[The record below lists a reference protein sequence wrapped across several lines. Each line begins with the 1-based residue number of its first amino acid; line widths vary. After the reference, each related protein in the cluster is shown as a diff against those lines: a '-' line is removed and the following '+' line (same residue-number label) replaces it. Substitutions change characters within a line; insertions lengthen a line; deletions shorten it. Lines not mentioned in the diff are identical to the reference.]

1 MNVAFFIKPKSA
13 IAFIY
18 EDNTLRQG
26 LEKMKHH
33 GYSSIPVLARDGRY
47 VGTVSE
53 GDFLWAIYRREDPR
67 YEEKTRVYE
76 ILQGEHRDPVRI
88 TASMDELLLK
98 VLTQNYVSIV
108 DDSDSFIG
116 IVTRRDVM
124 RYYYEKIKEI
134 EAQQTSNED

>member
-1 MNVAFFIKPKSA
+1 MNIAYFLHPKGQVAFLYDDYTF
-13 IAFIY
+13 
-18 EDNTLRQG
+18 RQG

>member
-1 MNVAFFIKPKSA
+1 M
-13 IAFIY
+13 
-18 EDNTLRQG
+18 
-26 LEKMKHH
+26 
-33 GYSSIPVLARDGRY
+33 
-47 VGTVSE
+47 
-53 GDFLWAIYRREDPR
+53 
-67 YEEKTRVYE
+67 
-76 ILQGEHRDPVRI
+76 RI